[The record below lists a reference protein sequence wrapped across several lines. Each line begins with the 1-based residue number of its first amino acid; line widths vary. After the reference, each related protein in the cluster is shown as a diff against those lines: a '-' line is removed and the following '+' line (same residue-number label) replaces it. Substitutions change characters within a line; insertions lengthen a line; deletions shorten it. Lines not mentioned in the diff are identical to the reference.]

1 MTANDRV
8 DELSHNQVR
17 ALGALLT
24 STSLASAAEE
34 AKVGEKT
41 LRRWLHENEGFRQAY
56 REQGRAALDGVRG
69 LLEAGMYE
77 AVEVLR
83 DAMREGSMNAR
94 IRAAGMILEHG
105 LKSLQ
110 FEQID
115 LKEFEEIRDRLEALE
130 EAAAE
135 AEPLSNGRRW

>member
-24 STSLASAAEE
+24 STSLAAAAEE

-41 LRRWLHENEGFRQAY
+41 LRRWLHDDGTFRAAY
-56 REQGRAALDGVRG
+56 KEKRRAALDGVMG

-83 DAMREGSMNAR
+83 DAMQNGTMNHR
-94 IRAAGMILEHG
+94 IRAAGLVLEHG

-110 FEQID
+110 FEQVD
-115 LKEFEEIRDRLEALE
+115 LKEFEEIRDRLEAL
-130 EAAAE
+130 
-135 AEPLSNGRRW
+135 